1 MQSQEEPVNPHNHI
15 SLSRRSLEKATISYI
30 NFTPDKRIV
39 YANPFACKIFG
50 YSPEDFLT
58 KNIFDISP
66 NLSEKRWAE
75 FWETL
80 REQFYFHYFD
90 TCKRKDGVL
99 FPIEARAYWIEDN
112 EKPTAAA
119 FMEDLTEKRK
129 LESDALL
136 KQFIF
141 QKSATAILQGGKD
154 GRILDVNEEACNC
167 LGYTKEELCNM
178 TIFELD
184 ASFSE
189 GEIGEI
195 WDTTQAQQVF
205 TFESMHRRKDGTVFP
220 VEITANSHQY
230 NGLEFS
236 ICFFKDIT
244 EQKREQQRKDKANEQ
259 LQKTQKLEALGIL
272 AGGIA
277 HDFNN
282 ILSGVLGYA
291 ELATLRLHSR
301 DEIHKYLQPIIA
313 AGQRA
318 KRLVN
323 QILAFSRQEKS
334 KKAPIDL
341 SRVIMESV
349 DLIRASIPSTIEI
362 KRDIKPNLG
371 LVLADET
378 MIHQV
383 IMNLCTNAYHAI
395 EKKGRAGTLEVLL
408 ERITITNKDCLSF
421 PELIPGRFLKLIV
434 ADTGHGMDK
443 ETITRI
449 FDPYFTTKASG
460 EGTGLGLSVVHGII
474 KSHGGAIRVYSELD
488 VGTTFHVLF
497 PMEETTSEEPAQTF
511 ESLPNG
517 NECLLLVDD
526 EELLL
531 NLGKEF
537 LEGLGYQVET
547 RASSIDALE
556 AVRARPEKFDLIV
569 SDLTMPHMPGDIF
582 AKEVKKLRPNL
593 PVILCTGYSDRIDQD
608 MFREIGIKDFL
619 MKPVLLHELAAS
631 VRKILDTSS

>member
-1 MQSQEEPVNPHNHI
+1 MQSQEEPVNPHSHI
-15 SLSRRSLEKATISYI
+15 SLSKRSLEKATISFI

-58 KNIFDISP
+58 KNIYDISP
-66 NLSEKRWAE
+66 DLAEKRWVE

-99 FPIEARAYWIEDN
+99 FPIEARAYWIENN
-112 EKPTAAA
+112 EKPIAGA

-129 LESDALL
+129 CESDALL

-141 QKSATAILQGGKD
+141 QKSSTAILQGGKD

-195 WDTTQAQQVF
+195 WDTTHAQQVF
-205 TFESMHRRKDGTVFP
+205 TFESMHRRKDGTVYP
-220 VEITANSHQY
+220 VEITANSHEY

-244 EQKREQQRKDKANEQ
+244 EQKREQHRKDKANEQ

-291 ELATLRLHSR
+291 ELARLRLHSR
-301 DEIHKYLQPIIA
+301 DEIHKYLEPIIA

-323 QILAFSRQEKS
+323 QILTFSRQEES

-362 KRDIKPNLG
+362 KRDVKPDLG

-408 ERITITNKDCLSF
+408 ERI
-421 PELIPGRFLKLIV
+421 
-434 ADTGHGMDK
+434 
-443 ETITRI
+443 TITRI

-488 VGTTFHVLF
+488 VGTTFHVLL
-497 PMEETTSEEPAQTF
+497 PMEETASEEPAQTF

-531 NLGKEF
+531 TLGKEF
-537 LEGLGYQVET
+537 LEGLGYQVEI

-556 AVRARPEKFDLIV
+556 AVRARPEKYDLIV

-582 AKEVKKLRPNL
+582 AKKVKELRPNL
-593 PVILCTGYSDRIDQD
+593 PVILCTGYSDRIDKD

-631 VRKILDTSS
+631 VRKILDTGLRIKT